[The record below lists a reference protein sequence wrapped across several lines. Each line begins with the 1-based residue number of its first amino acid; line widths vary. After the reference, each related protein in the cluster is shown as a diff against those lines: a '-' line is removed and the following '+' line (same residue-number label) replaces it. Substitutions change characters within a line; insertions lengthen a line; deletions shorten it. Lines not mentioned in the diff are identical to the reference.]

1 MALHLEGA
9 ELTVIDTPQGFQL
22 NEALRRVH
30 DLVKERRLVHSGDP
44 ILAWMA
50 SNAIVRTG
58 ARGEIRLDKEKSG
71 DKVDGIA
78 ALAMAMS
85 RAIVQVEPR
94 SVYED
99 RGVIAL

>member
-1 MALHLEGA
+1 
-9 ELTVIDTPQGFQL
+9 
-22 NEALRRVH
+22 
-30 DLVKERRLVHSGDP
+30 
-44 ILAWMA
+44 MA

-85 RAIVQVEPR
+85 RVIIHAPQR

-99 RGVIAL
+99 RGVLAL